1 MYVVIRRYTGVID
14 PKEIIRRV
22 REEFLPIISKVEG
35 YRGYH
40 LVDTGT
46 DILASITMY
55 VSKDDA
61 DRAILVAPN
70 WNRDAG
76 LAPFLPNPP
85 QVTPGEDVA

>member
-46 DILASITMY
+46 EPQPGHPPDLVGQETRDHQDQQLLGASEELAHARS
-55 VSKDDA
+55 
-61 DRAILVAPN
+61 RH
-70 WNRDAG
+70 
-76 LAPFLPNPP
+76 
-85 QVTPGEDVA
+85 QCTP

>member
-40 LVDTGT
+40 LVDTGI
-46 DILASITMY
+46 DVLASVTLF
-55 VSKDDA
+55 VDKAAA
-61 DRAILVAPN
+61 DKALLVPSSWVRN
-70 WNRDAG
+70 SG
-76 LAPFLPNPP
+76 LTPLLPNPP
-85 QVTPGEDVA
+85 QVTPGEDMA